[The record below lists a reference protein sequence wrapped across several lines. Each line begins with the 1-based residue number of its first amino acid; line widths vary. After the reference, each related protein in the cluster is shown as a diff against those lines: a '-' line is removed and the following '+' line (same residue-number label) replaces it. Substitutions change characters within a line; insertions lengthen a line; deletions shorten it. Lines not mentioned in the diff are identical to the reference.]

1 MEHVISHVE
10 NRTTVLLAADL
21 GLTTDLN
28 GNGTL
33 ITLIDLLPEGW
44 SVRAA
49 QVRRDGTITNGTGTT
64 VVDIGVEGDEDA
76 IVDGLDIEGSGI
88 AWLSPTVVRYD
99 SVAPIAVVA
108 RVVTATAAPSA
119 VAGLTIGLDI
129 VKYGLE

>member
-21 GLTTDLN
+21 GLTTSLN

-33 ITLIDLLPEGW
+33 VELIDLLPEGW
-44 SVRAA
+44 SVREV
-49 QVRRDGTITNGTGTT
+49 QIRRDGTITNGTGTT
-64 VVDIGVEGDEDA
+64 VVSVGVTGDEDA
-76 IVDGLDIEGSGI
+76 IVDDLDIEGSGI

>member
-21 GLTTDLN
+21 GLTTSLIGD
-28 GNGTL
+28 GTL
-33 ITLIDLLPEGW
+33 IELIDLLPEGW

-49 QVRRDGTITNGTGTT
+49 QIRRDGTITSAAGTT
-64 VVDIGVEGDEDA
+64 VVNVGVEGAEDD
-76 IVDGLDIEGSGI
+76 IVDGVDIEGSGI
-88 AWLSPTVVRYD
+88 AWLTPTVVRYD
-99 SVAPIAVVA
+99 SVAPIRIVA
-108 RVVTATAAPSA
+108 RVVTETAAPTA